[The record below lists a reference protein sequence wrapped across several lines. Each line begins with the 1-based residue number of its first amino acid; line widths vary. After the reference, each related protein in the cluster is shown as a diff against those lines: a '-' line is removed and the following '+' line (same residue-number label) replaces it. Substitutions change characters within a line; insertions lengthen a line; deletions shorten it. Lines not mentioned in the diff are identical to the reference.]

1 MKTNKR
7 HKLLI
12 VGLLLL
18 VSVLARAASFTAS
31 LDRDAIALGETAT
44 LSLKFEGGAPDQL
57 PSSLTVSNLQLTLVG
72 GPTHFELNING
83 NATSYD
89 TFNYVV
95 TPTQAG
101 EFTIPSLTAN
111 VGGRQ
116 MNSQPLKLTVN
127 KPGTAV
133 AAGNPDSQ
141 FAFARLSLPKREVY
155 NGETIVADLQLFY
168 RQGTQL
174 ARQPQIV
181 NTSADGFTVGKV
193 IGENQT
199 LAQVGNAVYNVIPA
213 KIALTADK
221 TGTVH
226 VGPVTVNLALL
237 IPTQNGGD
245 DQFMDPFGMFT
256 RRAQKDFSITTE
268 TLDAQAKP
276 LPEENKPADFTGAIG
291 DFTLAASAGPT
302 NLTVGD
308 PITVRVQI
316 AGSGNLDSIQL
327 PDQSALNNFKIFPPT
342 SKTETSD
349 QLGLEGTR
357 TFEEI
362 VTPQNADVREWPQ
375 FSISFFNP
383 EDGKYHVLTQAAV
396 PLTVKAAGAP
406 PLPQAAATKAE
417 EKPPQDILPLKN
429 DLGALAKNS
438 APLVSQPAFL
448 AAQTLPVLAF
458 LAAFVW
464 RKRTDNLANNPR
476 LRRQRAVA
484 ALVASGKDEMKKYA
498 AANQPDEFFATL
510 FRLLQEQLGERLDC
524 PATAITEAI
533 VTDHALLRT
542 APLALRTALHEQF
555 QLCNQARYAPVRGS
569 GELNS
574 VAKQFEKLL
583 GELQNL
589 KA

>member
-1 MKTNKR
+1 LKTNKR